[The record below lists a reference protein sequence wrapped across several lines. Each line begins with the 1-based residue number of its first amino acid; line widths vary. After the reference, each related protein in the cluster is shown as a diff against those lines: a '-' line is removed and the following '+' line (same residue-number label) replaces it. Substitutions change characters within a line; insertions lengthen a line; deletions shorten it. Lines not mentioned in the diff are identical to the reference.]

1 MGNGKSKQK
10 RHTGSDII
18 TVRRATEVDNNTKE
32 LKQLKALQP
41 PRTLIPKRS
50 RGDWR
55 LDDSLPKL
63 EASSLKRLQTNIR
76 DHFTVLSKELER
88 NQIQLDEEM
97 RKMEVGMVGST
108 KQCKEETVAMEA
120 LNKGVQVVLPRV
132 SSDLEDLTQQ
142 LKSVAAQVQFWH
154 SKLWQLEDR
163 NGKEHTLPS
172 FQRAHREQ
180 QTSPSALMQAWLK
193 RNMPDLPEYFAHKL
207 SRIKGVSPHMLL
219 QFNSDSLADIGV
231 IDDTDKRTILNCIA
245 DLRRRLETDADVRP
259 SKPRYRYTVAN
270 SKDRERMRKD
280 EFRQGKGRAR

>member
-1 MGNGKSKQK
+1 MGNGKSKRK
-10 RHTGSDII
+10 RQNDSLIV
-18 TVRRATEVDNNTKE
+18 TVRRATEVDNKTKD

-41 PRTLIPKRS
+41 PQTLIPKRA

-55 LDDSLPKL
+55 LDESLPKL
-63 EASSLKRLQTNIR
+63 EASSLKTMQSNIR
-76 DHFTVLSKELER
+76 DHFTGLSKELER

-108 KQCKEETVAMEA
+108 KSTHEGQLGLHQ
-120 LNKGVQVVLPRV
+120 LNKFVQMELPRM
-132 SSDLEDLTQQ
+132 SSDLDDLTQQ
-142 LKSVAAQVQFWH
+142 LKSVSAQVQFWH
-154 SKLWQLEDR
+154 SKLWELEER
-163 NGKEHTLPS
+163 SGKEHTLPS

-245 DLRRRLETDADVRP
+245 DLRRRLEVDADDRP
-259 SKPRYRYTVAN
+259 SKPRYRYTISADV
-270 SKDRERMRKD
+270 DRIRKD
-280 EFRQGKGRAR
+280 EFR